1 MLSYVDLGTTVAV
14 GIRCLR
20 LKNEH
25 DARTT
30 FGMLAGSLSIQ
41 ALAAFASGQ
50 GVVATIVTLCGG
62 KQDATRS

>member
-1 MLSYVDLGTTVAV
+1 MLSYIDLGTTVAV
-14 GIRCLR
+14 GVRYFR

-25 DARTT
+25 GAYTT
-30 FGMLAGSLSIQ
+30 FAMLAGSLSIQ
-41 ALAAFASGQ
+41 GLTTFASGQ